1 MTHDPR
7 RGLGPVGVLF
17 VLLLV
22 LGVAIA
28 LLEQA
33 SQALL
38 AKQGAGALP
47 SAYRPVVPVLN
58 AYLATSGYVLG
69 HWFASIVVALI
80 SLLAIA
86 LLFLGLKK
94 LSAAMNRWRD
104 RMAGLAFKKET
115 YDLPPRAYSLGALV
129 HANPAPAEQVVL
141 GLSDQGEPVYLT
153 DRARSMH
160 VHVLGQTG
168 SGKTRSVI
176 EPLVLQDLWRGRG
189 VLVIDGKG
197 AQENEERLAS
207 MAAAA
212 GRLDA
217 VKIFTLSPFRPS
229 HTYNPLHLVANAD
242 PQAVAERVF
251 STFAPDMDVPYY
263 RDQSSR
269 FFVALVCVLAAT
281 GKRFTMLDV
290 AAAISSRDVLAFALA
305 QTSDRK
311 ARRSIEAQLQQLGR
325 KVGETFTGLLAA
337 VSRYD
342 IPSVNAYDPD
352 IVLEDE
358 IERAGVVGF
367 FLPANYYKQLARYI
381 GLCVLQHVQQVGAL
395 RQLDRSRSQQPLYV
409 YSDEF
414 YTFAYEGFTDAV
426 NKLRDANI
434 SLLLSHQTFSDL
446 EKVSKEFARGIW
458 DNTRNK
464 IVLYQNDP
472 EVCDRIAK
480 ALGTKKDVELTVRR
494 SVDVWMNSVSTHEA
508 SSKEVD
514 AYRCHPNRI
523 KSLKCGQAYLA
534 QDADFTAVHLQ
545 QLPSLPAAV
554 PPPPKKPAVE
564 GIGLHEMFL
573 RAGRGGTGSGA
584 LGS

>member
-1 MTHDPR
+1 MAHEPR
-7 RGLGPVGVLF
+7 QGLGPVGLLF
-17 VLLLV
+17 VLLLIA
-22 LGVAIA
+22 GVAIA

-38 AKQGAGALP
+38 AKQGSGPLP
-47 SAYRPVVPVLN
+47 SSYRPVAGLLH
-58 AYLATSGYVLG
+58 AYLAARATVLE
-69 HWFASIVVALI
+69 HWLASLAIAVA
-80 SLLAIA
+80 SLLAIGA
-86 LLFLGLKK
+86 VFLGLKK
-94 LSAAMNRWRD
+94 LSAALNRWRD
-104 RMAGLAFKKET
+104 RMAGLDFKKAS
-115 YDLPPRAYSLGALV
+115 YDLQPRAYSLGALV
-129 HANPAPAEQVVL
+129 RANPAPAEQVVL
-141 GLSDQGEPVYLT
+141 GLSDQGQPVYLT

-160 VHVLGQTG
+160 VHVVGQTG
-168 SGKTRSVI
+168 SGKTKSVI
-176 EPLVLQDLWRGRG
+176 EPLALQDLWRGRG
-189 VLVIDGKG
+189 VLFVDGKG
-197 AQENEERLAS
+197 SQENEERLAS

-217 VKIFTLSPFRPS
+217 VKIFTLNPFRPS

-251 STFAPDMDVPYY
+251 STFSPDMDVPYY

-269 FFVALVCVLAAT
+269 FFIALISALAAT

-290 AAAISSRDVLAFALA
+290 AAAIASRDVLAFGLR
-305 QTSDRK
+305 QSSDRK
-311 ARRSIEAQLQQLGR
+311 ARRSIEAQIRQLGR

-358 IERAGVVGF
+358 IDHAGVVGF

-395 RQLDRSRSQQPLYV
+395 RQLDRSRSQLPLYV
-409 YSDEF
+409 YADEF
-414 YTFAYEGFTDAV
+414 YTFAYEGFTDSV

-446 EKVSKEFARGIW
+446 EKVSKEFAKGIW
-458 DNTRNK
+458 DSTRNK

-480 ALGTKKDVELTVRR
+480 ALGTEKDVELTVRR
-494 SVDVWMNSVSTHEA
+494 SVDIWMNSVSTHEA
-508 SSKEVD
+508 SSKEID
-514 AYRCHPNRI
+514 SYRCHPNRI
-523 KSLKCGQAYLA
+523 KSLRCGQAYLA

-545 QLPSLPAAV
+545 QLPALPAAV
-554 PPPPKKPAVE
+554 PPPPRQSSSE
-564 GIGLHEMFL
+564 GLGLHDMFVN
-573 RAGRGGTGSGA
+573 GGSRRVGP
-584 LGS
+584 

>member
-1 MTHDPR
+1 MPAEGH
-7 RGLGPVGVLF
+7 RGPTPIGVLIAALLIVGVVVALF
-17 VLLLV
+17 
-22 LGVAIA
+22 
-28 LLEQA
+28 EEA

-38 AKQGAGALP
+38 AKPTALP
-47 SAYRPVVPVLN
+47 AVGPLKSYVAAR
-58 AYLATSGYVLG
+58 AYLIDHWLATL
-69 HWFASIVVALI
+69 VVG
-80 SLLAIA
+80 LLALMAIA
-86 LLFLGLKK
+86 GLFLGLKK

-104 RMAGLAFKKET
+104 RIAGVAFKNES
-115 YDLPPRAYSLGALV
+115 YDLAPRAYSLGELV
-129 HANPAPAEQVVL
+129 GANPAPAAQVVL
-141 GLSDQGEPVYLT
+141 GLSDHGKPVYLT
-153 DRARSMH
+153 DHARSMH

-168 SGKTRSVI
+168 SGKTKSVI
-176 EPLVLQDLWRGRG
+176 EPLALQDIWRGRG
-189 VLVIDGKG
+189 VLIVDGKG
-197 AQENEERLAS
+197 SQENEERLAS
-207 MAAAA
+207 MAATA

-217 VKIFTLSPFRPS
+217 VKVFTLNPFRTS
-229 HTYNPLHLVANAD
+229 HTYNPLHLVPNAD

-269 FFVALVCVLAAT
+269 FFVALVCALAAT
-281 GKRFTMLDV
+281 GKRFTMLDI
-290 AAAISSRDVLAFALA
+290 AAAISSPDVLAHALG
-305 QTSDRK
+305 QSSDRK

-367 FLPANYYKQLARYI
+367 YLPANYYKQLARYI

-395 RQLDRSRSQQPLYV
+395 RQLDRSRSQLPLYV

-458 DNTRNK
+458 DSTRNK

-472 EVCDRIAK
+472 DVCDRIAK

-523 KSLKCGQAYLA
+523 KSLRCGQAYLA
-534 QDADFTAVHLQ
+534 QDADFVGVHLQ
-545 QLPSLPAAV
+545 QVPPLPAVA
-554 PPPPKKPAVE
+554 PPAPKQPSAD
-564 GIGLHEMFL
+564 GLGLHALFL
-573 RAGRGGTGSGA
+573 D
-584 LGS
+584 LGPEAASS